1 MFVNSIEIKLHFFHH
16 SFFWSC
22 FLFMTMKREASTAT
36 TTALVAV
43 AASLAVTGALYY
55 LWPRPPTTKASPAA
69 DIPSNETKLFQSQQ
83 DVMRDALQHAPEPEQ
98 LEAAFSKAV
107 DRINQCSIA
116 ISSDEQLVLYGLYK
130 QVTCGNAPAQ
140 FRPKSFNL
148 FEEQAKYAA
157 WSHCRDMTKV
167 LAMDHYIEAV
177 EYIFNQA
184 NRHGDDDDDDFE
196 GNDHEDG
203 GGGGGGLSHAVSRP
217 QESGLTPQEPGNDD
231 LSFAESLAS
240 YLRNHPNATDNQVL
254 QQTLQL
260 LDQASITLDK
270 GKLSILQHCDDSGQT
285 IFHLLADTGSLRA
298 IQVLAEQVQA
308 LAATPE
314 QQRAWIHATD
324 DDGISILQTA
334 VAAGHVPVVEYLLRM
349 GANPDQADLDGETPR
364 TMAEESPA
372 MKRLFANVPT
382 R

>member
-16 SFFWSC
+16 SFFLSHR
-22 FLFMTMKREASTAT
+22 FFVNKTMKREASTA

-43 AASLAVTGALYY
+43 AASLAVTGFLYY
-55 LWPRPPTTKASPAA
+55 LWPRSSTTKASPAT
-69 DIPSNETKLFQSQQ
+69 DKPPNETRRFSSQEE
-83 DVMRDALQHAPEPEQ
+83 VMRDALQHAPEPEK
-98 LEAAFSKAV
+98 LEVAFGRAV
-107 DRINQCSIA
+107 DRINQCNSTV
-116 ISSDEQLVLYGLYK
+116 SSDEQLVLYGLYK

-184 NRHGDDDDDDFE
+184 NRRDDDDDDFE
-196 GNDHEDG
+196 GNDHEDS
-203 GGGGGGLSHAVSRP
+203 GGGGLSHAVSRP
-217 QESGLTPQEPGNDD
+217 QESGLTPQEPGNGD

-260 LDQASITLDK
+260 LDQASISLDK

-308 LAATPE
+308 LATTPDQE
-314 QQRAWIHATD
+314 RAWIHATD

-364 TMAEESPA
+364 SMAEESPA
-372 MKRLFANVPT
+372 MKRLFARIPT
-382 R
+382 Q